1 MTWLIVVVAIVV
13 VLAAVAAYK
22 WNSSAALRQRFGPE
36 YERILALEGGDRRR
50 ADAALRERTK
60 RRAALD
66 VRELSPDAHTR
77 YRDRWYVVQG
87 HFVDNPRDAVN
98 EAAGLVRS
106 VLHDRG
112 YQGDDPDLVGP
123 DGTAYDELDLVAVDH
138 PEATTRYRTARDV
151 ERGGSASTEELRQ
164 AFQGY
169 KALFEAVLVRRPD
182 GVPDRDE
189 VDDEVDDEVVDA
201 DDVGEPIFAADPPPP
216 VPRPLTDTDDDVRE
230 PEPEAEADVEPESD
244 DGHVQTPRGARYRV
258 VDLRGDRRTG
268 DTTDVAVDADGD
280 GVDDRDE
287 DEDHENGG
295 GFLGRFRRHP
305 GERTEPE
312 LR

>member
-138 PEATTRYRTARDV
+138 PEATTRFRTARDV
-151 ERGGSASTEELRQ
+151 ERSASASTEELRQ

-169 KALFEAVLVRRPD
+169 KALFESVLVRRPD
-182 GVPDRDE
+182 PGPDRDGE
-189 VDDEVDDEVVDA
+189 A
-201 DDVGEPIFAADPPPP
+201 DDVGEPVFAAEPPPP
-216 VPRPLTDTDDDVRE
+216 VPRPLTDTDDEPEVEPGVE
-230 PEPEAEADVEPESD
+230 PEPD

-258 VDLRGDRRTG
+258 VDLRGGDRRASD
-268 DTTDVAVDADGD
+268 DTADADGD

-287 DEDHENGG
+287 DGDRVDADGG
-295 GFLGRFRRHP
+295 GFLGRFRRNT

>member
-138 PEATTRYRTARDV
+138 PEATTRFRTARDV
-151 ERGGSASTEELRQ
+151 ERSASASTEELRQ

-169 KALFEAVLVRRPD
+169 KALFESVLVRRPD
-182 GVPDRDE
+182 PGPDRDGE
-189 VDDEVDDEVVDA
+189 A
-201 DDVGEPIFAADPPPP
+201 DDVGEPVFAAEPPPP
-216 VPRPLTDTDDDVRE
+216 VPRPLTDTDDEPEVEPGAE
-230 PEPEAEADVEPESD
+230 PEPD

-258 VDLRGDRRTG
+258 VDLRGGDRRASD
-268 DTTDVAVDADGD
+268 DTADADGD

-287 DEDHENGG
+287 DGDRVDADGG
-295 GFLGRFRRHP
+295 GFLGRFRRNT